1 MSDTEKCVR
10 DRLGLWG
17 IGGNDAEVPGNVTG
31 LQRIKQSRYNKVS
44 KGRTPHFYI
53 VRILWVEIF
62 SNSFIEDCITVK
74 LHICVNFK
82 RLVDNFSSAYLL
94 LRAQ

>member
-44 KGRTPHFYI
+44 KGPLPHFIHNIY
-53 VRILWVEIF
+53 RFYEWKYF
-62 SNSFIEDCITVK
+62 QT
-74 LHICVNFK
+74 
-82 RLVDNFSSAYLL
+82 
-94 LRAQ
+94 LR